1 MSGSKTAGAGD
12 LRARVRAWA
21 AGSAWAP
28 LAGKAAGYFVGFTA
42 LALVGSGAL
51 GSLLARVPRVGSGLA
66 QTVAGASLAASSTAP
81 STASSAA
88 STASAPVPGSS
99 SATPAPSASALTLRP
114 EPSAHPAADAKSGL
128 ADAGALPEAGAGG
141 SGVTPDGK
149 VVLNLASEEDLMRL
163 PGVGP
168 AKAKA
173 ILALRARLGRFRRP
187 EDLLRV
193 KGIGRRRLA
202 RLRSLLLVDPP

>member
-28 LAGKAAGYFVGFTA
+28 LAGKVAGYFVGFTA

-66 QTVAGASLAASSTAP
+66 QTVAGASLAASSAP
-81 STASSAA
+81 SVAPSAA
-88 STASAPVPGSS
+88 LSASAPVPGSP

-173 ILALRARLGRFRRP
+173 ILALRARLGRFRRA

>member
-1 MSGSKTAGAGD
+1 MSGSKAAGAGD

-28 LAGKAAGYFVGFTA
+28 LAGKVAGYFVGFTA

-81 STASSAA
+81 SAASS
-88 STASAPVPGSS
+88 ASAPVPGSS

-128 ADAGALPEAGAGG
+128 ADAGALPEAGAGS